1 MCQDSHRGDVV
12 HAVRRN
18 VALLVT
24 IELVEGESTPRRVVH
39 SPPGLIAGPCRI
51 GGPSLQLVAQHRWG
65 ELALVP
71 VGHRG
76 EEGEGVPEEPCQV
89 YLWRLLRRCINT
101 DVQVRYPVQR
111 RGNHVDG

>member
-1 MCQDSHRGDVV
+1 MRQDNHRGDVV

-24 IELVEGESTPRRVVH
+24 IEPAEGESTPRRVVH
-39 SPPGLIAGPCRI
+39 SPLGLIASPRRY
-51 GGPSLQLVAQHRWG
+51 GGLALQLVAQRRWG

-76 EEGEGVPEEPCQV
+76 EEGEGAAEEPCQV
-89 YLWRLLRRCINT
+89 HFRRLLRRYISS
-101 DVQVRYPVQR
+101 DVQVRYPVRR
-111 RGNHVDG
+111 RGNHADG